1 MEYLDF
7 LARLH
12 AAVRPGAYLEIGVRH
27 GDSLALAECPALGVD
42 PASA

>member
-12 AAVRPGAYLEIGVRH
+12 AAVRPETYLEIGLRN
-27 GDSLALAECPALGVD
+27 GDSLD
-42 PASA
+42 I